1 MKKYQYQILRY
12 VHDQFT
18 GEFVNLGV
26 VVYSPEESFLKTYIS
41 QKYGRVTSLFPNA
54 NGIFILKVLRHFES
68 SINRVAKELE
78 QIFLPSENLASITKL
93 ILSPDD
99 SALMLSEVKYAID
112 LDLESALNDLY
123 NDLVEKY
130 LDVPSKHSL
139 SDDDVWKK
147 KYKSY
152 FDKYRITERL
162 SSHQIST
169 KNDSFIF
176 DKSWQN
182 EIWHC
187 YQPISFDLISSEAIR
202 NKIYRWSGILK
213 EIETTNEKVHISLL
227 TTLSNNYKELNSLI
241 INSLTQDSEL
251 IKIDVISDLE
261 AEMIAQKISLQIQEH
276 DYNS

>member
-41 QKYGRVTSLFPNA
+41 QKYGRVTSLFPKA
-54 NGIFILKVLRHFES
+54 NGKFILKILRHFES
-68 SINRVAKELE
+68 SINKVAKELE
-78 QIFLPSENLASITKL
+78 QIFLPSENLSSITRL
-93 ILSPDD
+93 ILPPDD

-112 LDLESALNDLY
+112 LDLEGALNDLY
-123 NDLVEKY
+123 RDLVEKY
-130 LDVPSKHSL
+130 LEVPSEHSL

-162 SSHQIST
+162 SSHEINT
-169 KNDSFIF
+169 KNDSFVF

-187 YQPISFDLISSEAIR
+187 YQPISFDLASSDAIR

-213 EIETTNEKVHISLL
+213 EIGTTNEKVHISLL
-227 TTLSNNYKELNSLI
+227 TTLSNNYKELNPLI
-241 INSLTQDSEL
+241 INSLKQDSEL

-261 AEMIAQKISLQIQEH
+261 AEIMAKKISLQIQEH